1 MSQTALPADF
11 SYSEDHEWVD
21 AAADAIAGET
31 VRVGI
36 TSVAT
41 ERLGEIVFAE
51 LPEVGDAVTA
61 GETCGEVESTKSV
74 SDLYSPVTG
83 TVTAVN
89 DALEDNY
96 EVINNDPF
104 GDGWLFEVEVDE
116 VGPLMTADEYA
127 AANGVN

>member
-1 MSQTALPADF
+1 MSDLPQEF
-11 SYSEDHEWVD
+11 SYSEDHEWIN
-21 AAADAIAGET
+21 AAADAVVGNT
-31 VRVGI
+31 VRIGI

-51 LPEVGDAVTA
+51 LPAVGDTVEA

-89 DALEDNY
+89 EEIEDNY
-96 EVINNDPF
+96 ETINDDPF
-104 GDGWLFEVEVDE
+104 GEGWLFEVEVE
-116 VGPLMTADEYA
+116 SAGPLMTADEYA
-127 AANGVN
+127 AANGV